1 VTNVFLFE
9 TFPTLVILTKAMI
22 HRKVFALSLFKVA
35 LFGLALVGL
44 VAGLVGPAEWRTT
57 ALQLASG
64 VVLAALIREIALSLW
79 RGEFGLDFVA
89 ALSISTAL
97 AFGEPLAASVVALMY
112 AGGQLLE
119 DYAASR
125 AKAEMTS
132 LLGRLPKTALRYTDG
147 ELELCNISELVPG
160 DRLLIRQGDVVPADG
175 VVHSGAALLDLSA
188 LTGESVPVKRGKGE
202 EVPSGSANMDVAF
215 DLRVV
220 RRAAD
225 SAYSAIVS
233 MVKAAQE
240 AKAPSVRLADR
251 YAVWFLVFTVLLA
264 GVAWWAS
271 GDKLRM
277 LAVLVAATPCPLILA
292 VPVALISGL
301 SRAAHRGVLLKG
313 GDVLERLAA
322 ARVLVADKT
331 GTLTTGHAA
340 LVRIDAQRGFEG
352 KDVLRLAASL
362 DQASAH
368 AIAVSI
374 VKSAREQGLVLSEPK
389 SAYETAG
396 EGVAGKVDGQRTAVG
411 GARFVSHA
419 LKGRKLPLTTG
430 SPGEVRVAVAIG
442 GKFAGWI
449 VLADQL
455 RSDAAAALD
464 ALRKAGISRV
474 VLASGDTASVV
485 DRIASELGI
494 AHGHG
499 DMTPEDK
506 VRLVTA
512 ERANGPVIMA
522 GDGVNDAPALAAA
535 DVGIA
540 MGARGSA
547 ASAEAADAILLSDN
561 LRNIADAVR
570 ISQRALAI
578 AKQSVIA
585 GLGLSAAAMFVAAF
599 GYLPPVQGALV
610 QEAIDVAVIL
620 NALRAL
626 K

>member
-1 VTNVFLFE
+1 MN
-9 TFPTLVILTKAMI
+9 P
-22 HRKVFALSLFKVA
+22 FKTA
-35 LFGLALVGL
+35 LFGLAL
-44 VAGLVGPAEWRTT
+44 AGLGAGLLGPAEWRIV
-57 ALQLASG
+57 ALQAVSIF
-64 VVLAALIREIALSLW
+64 VLAVLFREIALSLW

-89 ALSISTAL
+89 ALSISAAL

-125 AKAEMTS
+125 AKAEMTA

-147 ELELCNISELVPG
+147 ELELCNISDLVPG
-160 DRLLIRQGDVVPADG
+160 DRLLVRQGDVVPADG
-175 VVHSGAALLDLSA
+175 IVHSGTALLDLSA
-188 LTGESVPVKRGKGE
+188 LTGESVPVKRAKGE

-215 DLRVV
+215 DLGVV
-220 RRAAD
+220 RRAED

-251 YAVWFLVFTVLLA
+251 YAVWFLFFTLLLA
-264 GVAWWAS
+264 GAAWWAS

-277 LAVLVAATPCPLILA
+277 LAVLVVATPCPLILA

-313 GDVLERLAA
+313 GDVLERLAK

-340 LVRIDAQRGFEG
+340 LVRVDAQRGFEA

-389 SAYETAG
+389 SADETAG
-396 EGVAGKVDGQRTAVG
+396 EGVVGNVDGRRIAVG
-411 GARFVSHA
+411 GVKFVSRI
-419 LKGRKLPLTTG
+419 LKGRKSPLKTG
-430 SPGEVRVAVAIG
+430 NPGEVLVAVAVG
-442 GKFAGWI
+442 GRFAGWI

-455 RSDAAAALD
+455 RTDAGAALD

-474 VLASGDTASVV
+474 VLASGDSANVV

-494 AHGHG
+494 AHRHG

-561 LRNIADAVR
+561 LRHIADAVR

-578 AKQSVIA
+578 ATQSVIA

>member
-1 VTNVFLFE
+1 MN
-9 TFPTLVILTKAMI
+9 P
-22 HRKVFALSLFKVA
+22 FKTA
-35 LFGLALVGL
+35 LFGLAL
-44 VAGLVGPAEWRTT
+44 AGLGAGLLGPAEWRIV
-57 ALQLASG
+57 ALQAGSG
-64 VVLAALIREIALSLW
+64 LVLAVLIREIALSLW

-89 ALSISTAL
+89 ALSISAAL
-97 AFGEPLAASVVALMY
+97 TFGEPLAASVVALMY

-125 AKAEMTS
+125 AKAEMTA

-147 ELELCNISELVPG
+147 ELELCNISGLVPG
-160 DRLLIRQGDVVPADG
+160 DRLLVRQGDVVPADG
-175 VVHSGAALLDLSA
+175 IVHSGTALLDLSA
-188 LTGESVPVKRGKGE
+188 LTGESVPVKRAKGE
-202 EVPSGSANMDVAF
+202 DVPSGSANMDVAF

-220 RRAAD
+220 RRAED

-251 YAVWFLVFTVLLA
+251 YAVWFLFFTLLLA
-264 GVAWWAS
+264 GAAWWAS

-277 LAVLVAATPCPLILA
+277 LAVLVVATPCPLILA

-313 GDVLERLAA
+313 GDVLERLAK

-340 LVRIDAQRGFEG
+340 LVRVDAQRGFDA

-374 VKSAREQGLVLSEPK
+374 VKSAREAGAVLSEPRL
-389 SAYETAG
+389 ADETAG
-396 EGVAGKVDGQRTAVG
+396 EGVTGKVDGKRVAIG
-411 GARFVSHA
+411 GAKFVSRT
-419 LKGRKLPLTTG
+419 LRGRRLPRRT
-430 SPGEVRVAVAIG
+430 SKPGEVLVAVAAG

-455 RSDAAAALD
+455 RSDAGAALD
-464 ALRKAGISRV
+464 ALRQAGIFRV
-474 VLASGDTASVV
+474 VLASGDSANVV
-485 DRIASELGI
+485 DRIASDLGI
-494 AHGHG
+494 EHRHG

-561 LRNIADAVR
+561 LRHIGDAVR

-585 GLGLSAAAMFVAAF
+585 GLGLSAVAMFAAAF
-599 GYLPPVQGALV
+599 GYLPPVQGAQV

-626 K
+626 R